1 MPTTRRNIYFSTLAK
16 HYIANIKEIRKLLRE
31 KRAEYDVAVFQNNV
45 TKMEKKKREFDDI
58 WIKKWPYYNNEI
70 DIARDDEPRPAN
82 AKPYPADGALQRLN
96 AKERWEIIATALL
109 ARRGVDK
116 RRRLE
121 GLVPKVNAVFDGAM
135 FKNMITKYI
144 NPTRYEHPPSYP
156 RGSSADY
163 DEPDEEWPEYM
174 NPEARQLTPPANP
187 FPGRMPRYRNR
198 RTRGA
203 YDKTP
208 EGSPGLVV
216 EGTGAAPN
224 YSPQDYQLEG
234 GRKTRRRS
242 KHKPSTRKHKR
253 TSKHKRS
260 TGKHKQSKHKRSKHK
275 QSKHKRSKH
284 KRSKHKRSKHKR
296 SKTYKK

>member
-1 MPTTRRNIYFSTLAK
+1 MPTARRNIYFSTLAK
-16 HYIANIKEIRKLLRE
+16 NYIAKIKEIRKLLRE

-45 TKMEKKKREFDDI
+45 RKMEKNKREFDDI
-58 WIKKWPYYNNEI
+58 WIKNWPYYNNEM

-82 AKPYPADGALQRLN
+82 AKPYPADGALQKLN

-156 RGSSADY
+156 RGSSAD
-163 DEPDEEWPEYM
+163 EEEADEEWPEYR

-187 FPGRMPRYRNR
+187 FPGRTPRYLNR

-203 YDKTP
+203 YVRTP

-216 EGTGAAPN
+216 EGTGTAPN
-224 YSPQDYQLEG
+224 YSSPDYALEVG
-234 GRKTRRRS
+234 GRKTRR
-242 KHKPSTRKHKR
+242 HKNRKDKRSTRKHR
-253 TSKHKRS
+253 
-260 TGKHKQSKHKRSKHK
+260 Q
-275 QSKHKRSKH
+275 
-284 KRSKHKRSKHKR
+284 SKHKR